1 MAGIWGFPQWEG
13 QGERQGLEPPGVAI
27 AVEAW
32 RQAWRPE
39 RLRLLLLAESHMA
52 GSAAELAAPLLPA
65 PGWPMRPGFVR
76 HLYCPAYGE
85 PSLAPGVERNAGT
98 PQYWRLL
105 AAAEGSAAPTRAA
118 FPATA
123 ARLAA
128 KRALLERLRR
138 RGVWLTDAS
147 LVAVAGPGG
156 ARVSPAAYAAALRE
170 SWRLHHGATLPGLD
184 PGFVVVIGL
193 AVARMLRAE
202 LDAAFPGRWQAVP
215 QPMGARGAAAAAAM
229 VGTLAEALGRHA
241 PGD

>member
-13 QGERQGLEPPGVAI
+13 QGLEPPEVAV

-39 RLRLLLLAESHMA
+39 RLRLLLFAESHMA
-52 GSAAELAAPLLPA
+52 GSAAELAAPLEPA
-65 PGWPMRPGFVR
+65 PGWPMPAGFVR

-85 PSLAPGVERNAGT
+85 PSLAPGVPRNAGT
-98 PQYWRLL
+98 PQYWGLL
-105 AAAEGSAAPTRAA
+105 SAAEGSTPPTRAA
-118 FPATA
+118 YPAVE

-128 KRALLERLRR
+128 KLALLQRLRR

-156 ARVSPAAYAAALRE
+156 ARVSPAAHAAALRE
-170 SWRLHHGATLPGLD
+170 SWRRHHGVVLPGLD
-184 PGFVVVIGL
+184 PAGVLVIGL
-193 AVARMLRAE
+193 AVARVLRAE
-202 LDAAFPGRWQAVP
+202 LDAVFPGRWQAVP
-215 QPMGARGAAAAAAM
+215 QPMGARGAVATAAM
-229 VGTLAEALGRHA
+229 VGALAEALRRHA

>member
-1 MAGIWGFPQWEG
+1 M
-13 QGERQGLEPPGVAI
+13 
-27 AVEAW
+27 EAW
-32 RQAWRPE
+32 RQAWRPA

-65 PGWPMRPGFVR
+65 AGWPMRAGFVR

-85 PSLAPGVERNAGT
+85 PSLAPDVPRNAGT

-118 FPATA
+118 FPAA
-123 ARLAA
+123 EARLAA
-128 KRALLERLRR
+128 KRALLERLHR

-156 ARVSPAAYAAALRE
+156 ARVSPAAYGAALRE
-170 SWRLHHGATLPGLD
+170 SWRLHHGAVLPALD
-184 PGFVVVIGL
+184 PAGVVVIGL
-193 AVARMLRAE
+193 GVAKVLRAS

-229 VGTLAEALGRHA
+229 VGTLAEALRRHA

>member
-13 QGERQGLEPPGVAI
+13 QGLEPPEGAV

-32 RQAWRPE
+32 RQAWRPA

-52 GSAAELAAPLLPA
+52 GSAEELAAPLLPA
-65 PGWPMRPGFVR
+65 PGWPMRAGFVR

-85 PSLAPGVERNAGT
+85 PSLAPEVARNAGT

-118 FPATA
+118 FPAA
-123 ARLAA
+123 EARLDA
-128 KRALLERLRR
+128 KRALLERLHR

-156 ARVSPAAYAAALRE
+156 ARVSTAAYGAALRE
-170 SWRLHHGATLPGLD
+170 SWRLHHGVVLPALD
-184 PGFVVVIGL
+184 PAGVVVIGL
-193 AVARMLRAE
+193 GVAKVLREA

-215 QPMGARGAAAAAAM
+215 QPMGARGAEAAAAM
-229 VGTLAEALGRHA
+229 VGTLAEALRRHA

>member
-1 MAGIWGFPQWEG
+1 MAEIWSFPQWEG
-13 QGERQGLEPPGVAI
+13 QGLEPPEVAI

-65 PGWPMRPGFVR
+65 PGWPMPAGFVR

-85 PSLAPGVERNAGT
+85 PSLAPEVARNAGT
-98 PQYWRLL
+98 PQYWGLL
-105 AAAEGSAAPTRAA
+105 SAAEGSTAPTRAA
-118 FPATA
+118 FPAVE

-128 KRALLERLRR
+128 KLGLLQRLRR

-170 SWRLHHGATLPGLD
+170 SWRLHHGVVLPALD
-184 PGFVVVIGL
+184 PAGVVVIGL
-193 AVARMLRAE
+193 GVAKVLRAE
-202 LDAAFPGRWQAVP
+202 LDATFPGRWQAVP

-229 VGTLAEALGRHA
+229 VAALAEALRRHA

>member
-1 MAGIWGFPQWEG
+1 MAGIWDLPQWEG
-13 QGERQGLEPPGVAI
+13 QGLEPPEVAI

-52 GSAAELAAPLLPA
+52 GTAAELAAPLLPA
-65 PGWPMRPGFVR
+65 PGWPMRAGFVR

-85 PSLAPGVERNAGT
+85 PSLAPGVARNAGT
-98 PQYWRLL
+98 PQYWGLL
-105 AAAEGSAAPTRAA
+105 AGAEGSTAPTRAA
-118 FPATA
+118 YPAA
-123 ARLAA
+123 EARLAA
-128 KRALLERLRR
+128 KLALLERLRR

-156 ARVSPAAYAAALRE
+156 ARVSPAAYGAALRE
-170 SWRLHHGATLPGLD
+170 SWRLHHGVVLPDLD
-184 PGFVVVIGL
+184 PAGVVVIGL
-193 AVARMLRAE
+193 AVAKVLRAE

-229 VGTLAEALGRHA
+229 VGTLAEALRRHA